1 MASSINAST
10 SGAGGVITTAD
21 NTGILQLQTAGV
33 TAVTVNASSAL
44 GVGTS
49 PSYGTSGQVL
59 TSAGTGAAPTW
70 STISAGSMTL
80 LGTVATTSG
89 NSVSLGSLTLTGYTQ
104 LQIVWQSIYNN
115 GVGGYSYYLSSDN
128 TQSAGYYSSYN
139 FGSGATFALSG
150 IGNINLTNG
159 SFSVGVGKDTDGSTN
174 SICSGKTNITT
185 ATTTI
190 YLRLASTYT
199 FGGGSF
205 LIYGVK

>member
-70 STISAGSMTL
+70 STISSGGMTL
-80 LGTVATTSG
+80 LGTITVTAA
-89 NSVSLGSLTLTGYTQ
+89 NSVSLGSLSLTGYKQ
-104 LQIVWQSIYNN
+104 LNIVMNGIKANVQSNVCVS
-115 GVGGYSYYLSSDN
+115 GDN
-128 TQSAGYYSSYN
+128 TNTLGQIGFLRTTDTSSGICLIDLGLGS
-139 FGSGATFALSG
+139 FGSWNGTDTANNASYSG
-150 IGNINLTNG
+150 
-159 SFSVGVGKDTDGSTN
+159 GKCNVTTSTTTLYFRMESTN
-174 SICSGKTNITT
+174 SFT
-185 ATTTI
+185 ANGTI
-190 YLRLASTYT
+190 KV
-199 FGGGSF
+199 
-205 LIYGVK
+205 YGVS